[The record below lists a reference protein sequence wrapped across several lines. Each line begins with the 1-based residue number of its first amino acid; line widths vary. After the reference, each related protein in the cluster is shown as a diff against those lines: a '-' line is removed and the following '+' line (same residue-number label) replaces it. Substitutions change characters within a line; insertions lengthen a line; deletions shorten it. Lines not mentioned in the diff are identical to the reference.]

1 MKLSRDDL
9 MIVSSTT
16 AIVPLVKR
24 NNTVTIS
31 KKWVPL
37 SPNNNKPASPY
48 KKRIIKV
55 MTLFSESMKGKLT
68 APIRSITNTVK
79 KISESS
85 QGKTEFIH
93 VAEAFTSQ
101 T

>member
-1 MKLSRDDL
+1 
-9 MIVSSTT
+9 
-16 AIVPLVKR
+16 
-24 NNTVTIS
+24 
-31 KKWVPL
+31 
-37 SPNNNKPASPY
+37 
-48 KKRIIKV
+48 
-55 MTLFSESMKGKLT
+55 MTLFPESMKGKLT

-85 QGKTEFIH
+85 QGKTKFIH